1 MSHPGPR
8 AVEIVLSGAERRALE
23 RAVAD
28 GSRRLAE
35 RAGMVLACA
44 DGLSN
49 AAVAQRFSVSVPTA
63 SKWRSRFATPRLA
76 GLEDGA
82 RAGSAGEDGAVP
94 GDACADRAGVRR
106 WHLEQAGRGGSGG
119 ERDRG
124 EPLAVPVR
132 RRAAGRPARRATAR
146 PATVDPA
153 RPGRGR
159 RRGDLGGTAE
169 GCHPLVACLDG
180 PAQRPE
186 YVHHRADL
194 EEVRPQTPCPGR
206 VQAVERPVVRGEGRR
221 RRGSL
226 PQPAGAGRGAVRR
239 RESPDPGAGPVP
251 AGAGDDARHATGGA
265 PMTTTAT
272 ASPACSRRST
282 SPTAP

>member
-1 MSHPGPR
+1 MRGRLVERCCGATVLGQCGDGEQVAVPIRHPTVGRPGGRGACR
-8 AVEIVLSGAERRALE
+8 AAEGRPDVDR
-23 RAVAD
+23 
-28 GSRRLAE
+28 G
-35 RAGMVLACA
+35 RAGRT
-44 DGLSN
+44 
-49 AAVAQRFSVSVPTA
+49 AAV
-63 SKWRSRFATPRLA
+63 
-76 GLEDGA
+76 
-82 RAGSAGEDGAVP
+82 GSAGEDGAVP

-106 WHLEQAGRGGSGG
+106 WQLEQAGRGGSGG

-146 PATVDPA
+146 PAAVDPA

-159 RRGDLGGTAE
+159 RGGDLGGTAE

-226 PQPAGAGRGAVRR
+226 PQPAGAGRGAVR
-239 RESPDPGAGPVP
+239 G
-251 AGAGDDARHATGGA
+251 
-265 PMTTTAT
+265 
-272 ASPACSRRST
+272 
-282 SPTAP
+282 